1 MAGGQN
7 FESASDATGGMPT
20 VNTDALFE
28 DLPKEMLRLF
38 KEVES
43 YVTRISKEWSETVK
57 ATTDAVNGVGTDK
70 PGGGRLG
77 LGSMSRNEKIAGALG
92 VAAVGVKT
100 LMGMAPNTMAAV
112 SQRLGA
118 DSYAFASGMSS
129 RAAILQA
136 NRQVGGGATS
146 AMGPTMAAMN
156 IAYSGYTANSMSSR
170 NIMSQIAGLSAQ
182 SGMTNEDA
190 ASSVAGMNG
199 MMFLRAGIRIRDAQ
213 GNLKPIDQIIN
224 QVYNFL
230 YRGRQIDSE
239 EAQLVY
245 QPNSRAYSTISQLA
259 GNDPNLIQQIQ
270 AGIVARTRAKSAK
283 AYSAAMNSK
292 DPNKMLDLM
301 GVDKS
306 STLRSNFNYQT
317 SEARKLAATEVG
329 LNAGYSGA
337 LNTTAAVNNG
347 FSSLAETLPGV
358 TNALMAFKGFLET
371 FPSAGNTGSALTGLF
386 SSGMGLASSAL
397 EAKYIGTTFGNKGG
411 EGMGVVGNGKAPS
424 ALAGV
429 SKGAKFKNFVGKA
442 LPKAG
447 ALALA
452 SAGANVAS
460 NVLDQNVGGSD
471 ALHNRGTAALSI
483 GASAAQY
490 AAIGSFLPGPGT
502 AIGAVIGTLLGL
514 AQNGKQLWTGKE
526 QGGERGD
533 TGNLGVAGGNNSYS
547 GGAYG
552 LPVPRATPVT
562 SAFGPRDNSQ
572 HPNIS
577 KFHKGI
583 DYGVP
588 EGSAV
593 FAAGDGVVAE
603 VGSRGSYGTF
613 ILIKHDDGRTTRYAH
628 LKQTMVSRGD
638 RIVAGQLIARS
649 GGKPGTKGAGNST
662 GPHLHFEMT
671 DKNGVKI
678 NPAPILSGQPTPR
691 PISGP
696 VVDPTLAGKD
706 RTAKNFGSGKRVRSL
721 SDISLKNAS
730 SPTISS
736 LIETFATGEPKSW
749 SDILKRVPEKDRE
762 KFLASIPDTY
772 TGPVTT
778 DKKSLMR
785 TLSSRGFNG
794 KALRTAYAVSIA
806 ESGGRSNAVGDVNL
820 QNEKWGPS
828 IGLFQIRSLKDWK
841 KWNDPYRDAKRLPD
855 PSYNTDA
862 ALKKSKQGSNW
873 KPWTTYT
880 QGSYLKH
887 LAEADSMAAT
897 VGVGGGQEGVNLPSS
912 FASSAAMG
920 NSNITIT
927 GGRSGGGSVN
937 VHLNMNVTISQG
949 SIQEADRLVRLVGEK
964 LKHDLTL
971 KQIAGSL

>member
-7 FESASDATGGMPT
+7 FTNASDEPAGMPT

-43 YVTRISKEWSETVK
+43 YVSRISKEWSETVK
-57 ATTDAVNGVGTDK
+57 ATTDAINGVGGNK

-77 LGSMSRNEKIAGALG
+77 LGSMSRNEKIGVGLG
-92 VAAVGVKT
+92 IAAVGVGT
-100 LMGMAPNTMAAV
+100 LMKMAPNTMAAV
-112 SQRLGA
+112 TQRLGA

-129 RAAILQA
+129 RGAILQA

-156 IAYSGYTANSMSSR
+156 LAYSGYTANSMSSR
-170 NIMSQIAGLSAQ
+170 NIMGQIAGLSAQ

-190 ASSVAGMNG
+190 AASVGGMNG
-199 MMFLRAGIRIRDAQ
+199 MMFLRAGIRIRDSQ
-213 GNLKPIDQIIN
+213 GNLKPVDQIIN
-224 QVYNFL
+224 DVHRFL
-230 YRGRQIDSE
+230 YRGRQVSSE

-245 QPNSRAYSTISQLA
+245 ATNSRAYSTISQLA

-270 AGIVARTRAKSAK
+270 AGIVARARAKSSQ
-283 AYSAAMNSK
+283 AYSSAMNSK

-301 GVDKS
+301 GVDQS
-306 STLRSNFNYQT
+306 STMRSNFNYQT
-317 SEARKLAATEVG
+317 SEARKLAATETGLVG
-329 LNAGYSGA
+329 GYNGA
-337 LNTTAAVNNG
+337 LNTTATVNNG
-347 FSSLAETLPGV
+347 FSALAETLPGV

-371 FPSAGNTGSALTGLF
+371 FPGTGNMGSTLTGLF
-386 SSGMGLASSAL
+386 SSGMSLAGSAL
-397 EAKYIGTTFGNKGG
+397 EYKYMGTPGG
-411 EGMGVVGNGKAPS
+411 GRAPS
-424 ALAGV
+424 VLAPM
-429 SKGAKFKNFVGKA
+429 SKGAKFKNFAGKA

-452 SAGANVAS
+452 SAGANVLS
-460 NVLDQNVGGSD
+460 NVLDENVGGSD

-490 AAIGSFLPGPGT
+490 AAMGSFLPGPGT
-502 AIGAVIGTLLGL
+502 AIGAVVGTLLGL
-514 AQNGKQLWTGKE
+514 AQNGKQLWTGKSE
-526 QGGERGD
+526 GGERGD

-547 GGAYG
+547 GSSYG
-552 LPVPRATPVT
+552 LPVPQATPVT

-613 ILIKHDDGRTTRYAH
+613 ILIKHEDGRTTRYAH
-628 LKQTMVSRGD
+628 LKQTLVSRGD
-638 RIVAGQLIARS
+638 RVVAGQLIARS

-678 NPAPILSGQPTPR
+678 NPAAILSGKPSPR

-696 VVDPTLAGKD
+696 VTDPTLAGID

-736 LIETFATGEPKSW
+736 MIESFATGDPKSW
-749 SDILKRVPEKDRE
+749 SDILKRIPEKDRAS
-762 KFLASIPDTY
+762 FLASIPDAY
-772 TGPVTT
+772 TGPITT

-785 TLSSRGFNG
+785 TLASRGFNG

-806 ESGGRSNAVGDVNL
+806 ESGGRSNAVGDEML

-855 PSYNTDA
+855 PGYNTDA

-873 KPWTTYT
+873 KPWTAYT

-887 LAEADSMAAT
+887 LAEADSMAAN

-912 FASSAAMG
+912 FASSAAMN

-927 GGRSGGGSVN
+927 GGRSGASSVN

-949 SIQEADRLVRLVGEK
+949 SVQEANRLVRLVGEK
-964 LKHDLTL
+964 LKNDLTL

>member
-7 FESASDATGGMPT
+7 FTNASDEPAGMPT

-43 YVTRISKEWSETVK
+43 YVSRISKEWSETVK
-57 ATTDAVNGVGTDK
+57 ATTDAINGVGGSK

-77 LGSMSRNEKIAGALG
+77 LGSMSRNEKIGVGLGIAAIGAG
-92 VAAVGVKT
+92 T
-100 LMGMAPNTMAAV
+100 LMKMAPNTMAAV
-112 SQRLGA
+112 TQRLGA

-129 RAAILQA
+129 RGAILQA

-156 IAYSGYTANSMSSR
+156 LAYSGYTANSMSSR
-170 NIMSQIAGLSAQ
+170 NIMGQIAGLSAQ

-190 ASSVAGMNG
+190 AASVGGMNG
-199 MMFLRAGIRIRDAQ
+199 MMFLRAGIRIRDSQ
-213 GNLKPIDQIIN
+213 GNLKPVDQIIN
-224 QVYNFL
+224 DVYRFL

-245 QPNSRAYSTISQLA
+245 ATNSRAYSTISQLA
-259 GNDPNLIQQIQ
+259 GNDPALIQQIQ
-270 AGIVARTRAKSAK
+270 AGIVARARAKSSQ
-283 AYSAAMNSK
+283 AYSSAMNSK

-301 GVDKS
+301 GVDQS
-306 STLRSNFNYQT
+306 STMRSNFNYQT
-317 SEARKLAATEVG
+317 SEARKLAATETGLVG
-329 LNAGYSGA
+329 GYNGA
-337 LNTTAAVNNG
+337 LNTTATLNNG
-347 FSSLAETLPGV
+347 FSTLAETLPGV
-358 TNALMAFKGFLET
+358 TSALMAFKGFLET
-371 FPSAGNTGSALTGLF
+371 FPGTGNMGATLTGLF
-386 SSGMGLASSAL
+386 SSGMSLASSAL
-397 EAKYIGTTFGNKGG
+397 EAKYMGTPGG
-411 EGMGVVGNGKAPS
+411 GRAPG
-424 ALAGV
+424 ALAPLMT
-429 SKGAKFKNFVGKA
+429 SKPSFGKKFA
-442 LPKAG
+442 KAG
-447 ALALA
+447 ALAIGSSLVGDVI
-452 SAGANVAS
+452 AGDSEQGGARS
-460 NVLDQNVGGSD
+460 RVGNAVKYAG
-471 ALHNRGTAALSI
+471 I
-483 GASAAQY
+483 GAS
-490 AAIGSFLPGPGT
+490 IGSFFPGWGT
-502 AIGAVIGTLLGL
+502 AIGAGIGAIYGAAT
-514 AQNGKQLWTGKE
+514 
-526 QGGERGD
+526 GGERGD

-547 GGAYG
+547 GGGYG
-552 LPVPRATPVT
+552 LPVPAATPI
-562 SAFGPRDNSQ
+562 SSPFGPRDNSQ

-583 DYGVP
+583 DYKVP

-593 FAAGDGVVAE
+593 FAAGDGVVLE

-613 ILIKHDDGRTTRYAH
+613 ILIKHEDGRTTRYAH

-671 DKNGVKI
+671 DKSGVKI
-678 NPAPILSGQPTPR
+678 NPQPILSGKPAR
-691 PISGP
+691 PSMSNPLI
-696 VVDPTLAGKD
+696 DPTLAGKD
-706 RTAKNFGSGKRVRSL
+706 RYAKNFGSGKRVRSL

-736 LIETFATGEPKSW
+736 IIDTFATGDPKSW
-749 SDILKRVPEKDRE
+749 SDILKRVPEKDRAS
-762 KFLASIPDTY
+762 FLASIPDAY

-785 TLSSRGFNG
+785 TLASRGFNG
-794 KALRTAYAVSIA
+794 KSLRTAYAVSIA
-806 ESGGRSNAVGDVNL
+806 ESGGRSNAVGDEML

-855 PSYNTDA
+855 PGYNTDA
-862 ALKKSKQGSNW
+862 ALKKSKRGSNW
-873 KPWTTYT
+873 KPWTAYT

-887 LAEADSMAAT
+887 LAEADTMAANI
-897 VGVGGGQEGVNLPSS
+897 GVGGGQEGVNLPSS
-912 FASSAAMG
+912 FASSAAMN

-927 GGRSGGGSVN
+927 GGRSGASTVN

-949 SIQEADRLVRLVGEK
+949 SPQEASRLVRLVGEK
-964 LKHDLTL
+964 LKNDLTL

>member
-7 FESASDATGGMPT
+7 FEAASDASSTMPT
-20 VNTDALFE
+20 VNPDALFE

-38 KEVES
+38 KEVET

-57 ATTDAVNGVGTDK
+57 ATTDAIKGVQSDR

-77 LGSMSRNEKIAGALG
+77 LAPMSRNEKIGVGLG

-112 SQRLGA
+112 TQRLGA

-129 RAAILQA
+129 RGAILQA

-156 IAYSGYTANSMSSR
+156 LAYSGYTANSTSSK
-170 NIMSQIAGLSAQ
+170 NVMSQIAGLSAQ
-182 SGMTNEDA
+182 SGMTNEQA
-190 ASSVAGMNG
+190 ASSVSGMNG
-199 MMFLRAGIRIRDAQ
+199 MMFLRAGISIRDAQ
-213 GNLKPIDQIIN
+213 GNLKPVDQIIN

-230 YRGRQIDSE
+230 YRGRQITPE

-245 QPNSRAYSTISQLA
+245 ATNSRAYSTISQLA
-259 GNDPNLIQQIQ
+259 GNDPGLIQQIQ
-270 AGIVARTRAKSAK
+270 AGIVARTKAKSNK
-283 AYSAAMNSK
+283 AYSSAMNSK

-306 STLRSNFNYQT
+306 STMRSNFNYQT
-317 SEARKLAATEVG
+317 SEARKLAATEKGLVG
-329 LNAGYSGA
+329 GYNGA
-337 LNTTAAVNNG
+337 LNTTAAVNDG

-371 FPSAGNTGSALTGLF
+371 FPGAGNTGSALTGLV
-386 SSGMGLASSAL
+386 SSGMGLITTAL
-397 EAKYIGTTFGNKGG
+397 EAKFSQSLFGG
-411 EGMGVVGNGKAPS
+411 EGAPGGGGPSGLLGKLGGGKGIAS
-424 ALAGV
+424 KAGRLGLAAGV
-429 SKGAKFKNFVGKA
+429 YAGGEGLQKLLNKYGKNLPSWLKTGGNFAFDVGQ
-442 LPKAG
+442 G
-447 ALALA
+447 ALTAF
-452 SAGANVAS
+452 AGTGNP
-460 NVLDQNVGGSD
+460 
-471 ALHNRGTAALSI
+471 
-483 GASAAQY
+483 Y
-490 AAIGSFLPGPGT
+490 AAIAGGVAG
-502 AIGAVIGTLLGL
+502 GAGNVLGGGVKPD
-514 AQNGKQLWTGKE
+514 AK
-526 QGGERGD
+526 GGERGD
-533 TGNLGVAGGNNSYS
+533 YGNLGVAGGRAPTSKGSYN
-547 GGAYG
+547 

-562 SAFGPRDNSQ
+562 SPFGPRDNSM

-593 FAAGDGVVAE
+593 FSAADGVVAE
-603 VGSRGSYGTF
+603 VGSRGGYGTF
-613 ILIKHDDGRTTRYAH
+613 VLIKHDDGRTTRYAH
-628 LKQTMVSRGD
+628 LRQVLVSRGD
-638 RIVAGQLIARS
+638 RISAGQIIARS
-649 GGKPGTKGAGNST
+649 GGKPGSPGAGNST

-671 DKNGVKI
+671 DKNGVKV
-678 NPAPILSGQPTPR
+678 NPASILSGKSAPR
-691 PISGP
+691 PSPGP
-696 VVDPTLAGKD
+696 DPTLAGKD
-706 RTAKNFGSGKRVRSL
+706 RSANNFGSGKRVRSL
-721 SDISLKNAS
+721 SDISLKSAS
-730 SPTISS
+730 SPTVSS
-736 LIETFATGEPKSW
+736 LIETLSPGEPKSYQ
-749 SDILKRVPEKDRE
+749 DILKLIPEKDRE
-762 KFLASIPDTY
+762 KFLNSIPDTY
-772 TGPVTT
+772 NGPVTT

-785 TLSSRGFNG
+785 TISSHGFTG

-820 QNEKWGPS
+820 QDEKWGPS
-828 IGLFQIRSLKDWK
+828 IGLFQIRSLREWK
-841 KWNDPYRDAKRLPD
+841 KWNDPYRDAKRLPE
-855 PSYNTDA
+855 PGYNTDA
-862 ALKKSKQGSNW
+862 AMKKSHQGSNW

-887 LAEADSMAAT
+887 LAEADSMAAN
-897 VGVGGGQEGVNLPSS
+897 VGVGGGQEGVNLPSN
-912 FASSAAMG
+912 FASSSMG

-949 SIQEADRLVRLVGEK
+949 SVQEADRLVRLVGEK

>member
-43 YVTRISKEWSETVK
+43 YVGRISKEWSQTVK
-57 ATTDAVNGVGTDK
+57 ETTDAVNGVGGNKT
-70 PGGGRLG
+70 GGGRLG
-77 LGSMSRNEKIAGALG
+77 LGSMSRNEKLGVGLG
-92 VAAVGVKT
+92 VAAVGVGT
-100 LMGMAPNTMAAV
+100 LMKMAPNTMSAV
-112 SQRLGA
+112 TQRLGA

-156 IAYSGYTANSMSSR
+156 LAYSGYTANSASSR
-170 NIMSQIAGLSAQ
+170 NIMSQISGLSAQ

-199 MMFLRAGIRIRDAQ
+199 MMFLRAGIRIRDSQ
-213 GNLKPIDQIIN
+213 GNLKPVDQIIN

-245 QPNSRAYSTISQLA
+245 QPNSRAYSTIAQLA

-270 AGIVARTRAKSAK
+270 AGIVARTRAKSSK
-283 AYSAAMNSK
+283 AYSAAMTSK

-306 STLRSNFNYQT
+306 STTRSNFNYQS
-317 SEARKLAATEVG
+317 SEARKLAATETGLVG
-329 LNAGYSGA
+329 GYNVA
-337 LNTTAAVNNG
+337 LNSTAAVNNG
-347 FSSLAETLPGV
+347 FSTLAEALPGV
-358 TNALMAFKGFLET
+358 TNALMGFKGALET
-371 FPSAGNTGSALTGLF
+371 FPGAGNTGGTIASLF
-386 SSGMGLASSAL
+386 SSGMGLATSAL
-397 EAKYIGTTFGNKGG
+397 EAKYIGKTFGGG
-411 EGMGVVGNGKAPS
+411 GGGKNGFN
-424 ALAGV
+424 LG
-429 SKGAKFKNFVGKA
+429 GKS
-442 LPKAG
+442 LLKAG
-447 ALALA
+447 AY
-452 SAGANVAS
+452 
-460 NVLDQNVGGSD
+460 
-471 ALHNRGTAALSI
+471 SI
-483 GASAAQY
+483 GASLVGDAVAGDSDKGSGRSRAGNALKY
-490 AAIGSFLPGPGT
+490 AGIGASIGSFFPGWGT
-502 AIGAVIGTLLGL
+502 AIGAGIGAVYGAAT
-514 AQNGKQLWTGKE
+514 
-526 QGGERGD
+526 GGERGD
-533 TGNLGVAGGNNSYS
+533 AGNLGVAGGNSAYS
-547 GGAYG
+547 GDGYA

-613 ILIKHDDGRTTRYAH
+613 ILIKHADGRTTRYAH
-628 LKQTMVSRGD
+628 LKQTLVSRGD

-678 NPAPILSGQPTPR
+678 NPQPILSGKSAPNPKS
-691 PISGP
+691 SGA
-696 VVDPTLAGKD
+696 VDPTLAGKD
-706 RTAKNFGSGKRVRSL
+706 RAAKNFGSGKRVRSL
-721 SDISLKNAS
+721 TDISVKNAS

-736 LIETFATGEPKSW
+736 LIDTFATGEPKSW
-749 SDILKRVPEKDRE
+749 SDILKKVPEKDRE

-772 TGPVTT
+772 DGPVTT

-785 TLSSRGFNG
+785 TLASRGFNG

-806 ESGGRSNAVGDVNL
+806 ESGGRSNAVGDEML

-862 ALKKSKQGSNW
+862 ALKKSKQGANW

-887 LAEADSMAAT
+887 LAEADSMAAN
-897 VGVGGGQEGVNLPSS
+897 VGVGGGQESVNLPSS

-920 NSNITIT
+920 NSSITIS
-927 GGRSGGGSVN
+927 GGRSSAGSVN
-937 VHLNMNVTISQG
+937 VHLNMNVTISHG
-949 SIQEADRLVRLVGEK
+949 SVQEADRLVRLVGEK
-964 LKHDLTL
+964 LKNDLTL